1 MAEDAFGYVPLGER
15 DVLKSRWDTKRRKNI
30 LIVDDIN
37 DSGATFDWIKKDWTS
52 GCLPNETE
60 AWKSVW
66 NNNVKFAVMVDNEA
80 SNFEKIDYFGEAINK
95 IEDPALI
102 AFPWE
107 RWWK

>member
-1 MAEDAFGYVPLGER
+1 M
-15 DVLKSRWDTKRRKNI
+15 
-30 LIVDDIN
+30 
-37 DSGATFDWIKKDWTS
+37 
-52 GCLPNETE
+52 
-60 AWKSVW
+60 
-66 NNNVKFAVMVDNEA
+66 KFAVMVDNEA